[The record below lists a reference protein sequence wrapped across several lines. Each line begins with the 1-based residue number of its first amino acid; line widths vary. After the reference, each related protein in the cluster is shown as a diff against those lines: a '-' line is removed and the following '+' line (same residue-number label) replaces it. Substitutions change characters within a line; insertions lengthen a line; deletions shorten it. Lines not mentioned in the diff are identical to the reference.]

1 TDECFPVIYLIFVKF
16 GYHKITKMFNLWCI
30 FFHSIFYVLQV
41 YYIII
46 KFNQSFLMK
55 HLFVMTMFLY
65 MIYAMIYLAIC
76 EKSYNEQSSS
86 FHKFAWSID
95 SAGLKAKQTILD
107 KAAMSNMIN
116 YISLLLAVFSVVINL
131 PIWGKERE
139 LFLSV
144 EVFEYIFGKWS
155 KIPYTI
161 YFATVP
167 YLAYA
172 TFRLSFMLL
181 YCILQIQIQIFLV
194 NEQILQISDNF
205 TDLNNWDIIDDLSYQ
220 NTMHQRLSQ
229 NCRQHYEIK
238 RLITILYQ
246 VVESAT
252 PFILGIGV
260 LLTISLFFFIL
271 DNFFS
276 MSNMLKIRIF
286 TLLICNI
293 FMITVFCK
301 AGQDIFEETER
312 IFDALG
318 TCPWYIWNIRN
329 RRTLLIFMANSI
341 EPFSF
346 YFVGITIDYRLAVNV
361 IRTAVSYALVLRSLN
376 EVGQ

>member
-1 TDECFPVIYLIFVKF
+1 
-16 GYHKITKMFNLWCI
+16 
-30 FFHSIFYVLQV
+30 
-41 YYIII
+41 
-46 KFNQSFLMK
+46 
-55 HLFVMTMFLY
+55 
-65 MIYAMIYLAIC
+65 MIYAMIYVAIC
-76 EKSYNEQSSS
+76 EKTYNEQSSS

-155 KIPYTI
+155 KVPHTI

-181 YCILQIQIQIFLV
+181 YCILQVQIQIFLV

-205 TDLNNWDIIDDLSYQ
+205 TDFDNLDIIDDLSYQ
-220 NTMHQRLSQ
+220 NTIHQRLSQ
-229 NCRQHYEIK
+229 DCRQHYEIK
-238 RLITILYQ
+238 RCLVNVIFHLTNNILTYRLITNLYQ

-271 DNFFS
+271 DV
-276 MSNMLKIRIF
+276 R
-286 TLLICNI
+286 
-293 FMITVFCK
+293 
-301 AGQDIFEETER
+301 
-312 IFDALG
+312 
-318 TCPWYIWNIRN
+318 
-329 RRTLLIFMANSI
+329 
-341 EPFSF
+341 
-346 YFVGITIDYRLAVNV
+346 
-361 IRTAVSYALVLRSLN
+361 
-376 EVGQ
+376 